1 MDGTL
6 KQQDEDKMSNS
17 QIVKRYTTN
26 KICCLATNTVK
37 TDRKI
42 KYGSADA
49 LCCVAKDFRAQTF
62 LKMMQCS
69 SEASSTTW
77 YHIVLELEYSSKTP
91 PEYDFASDLIITS
104 GSVTLKSYD
113 GAQSTTP
120 LSFKGNYGVLANID
134 AVSQAFAEKIDDWG
148 KSQTTNTFFA
158 FAKYVVV
165 PGDENPNIISI
176 DIYYDSTWGDN
187 DGKPLSGDSING
199 GASFPFDGQVTTISN
214 VEDNTI
220 TSSACFTEAQ
230 LCAMKRILDN
240 YCKSC
245 N

>member
-1 MDGTL
+1 
-6 KQQDEDKMSNS
+6 MSNS

-26 KICCLATNTVK
+26 KICCLATNNLK

-69 SEASSTTW
+69 SEVSGTTW
-77 YHIVLELEYSSKTP
+77 YHAALELQYSSSAP
-91 PEYDFASDLIITS
+91 PEYDFASNLVITS
-104 GSVTLKSYD
+104 GSVILKSYD
-113 GAQSTTP
+113 GTQSTTP
-120 LSFKGNYGVLANID
+120 LSFEGDYGVLADID
-134 AVSQAFAEKIDDWG
+134 KVNDAFAEKIDDWG
-148 KSQTTNTFFA
+148 RSQTTNTFFA
-158 FAKYVVV
+158 FAKSVVV
-165 PGDENPNIISI
+165 PGGASYNIVSV
-176 DIYYDSTWGDN
+176 DIYHDSTWGDN
-187 DGKPLSGDSING
+187 NERPLSAGDIGG
-199 GASFPFDGQVTTISN
+199 GADVPFDSETTVSSY
-214 VEDNTI
+214 VEDDTI

>member
-1 MDGTL
+1 
-6 KQQDEDKMSNS
+6 MSNS

-69 SEASSTTW
+69 SEVSGTTW
-77 YHIVLELEYSSKTP
+77 YHEVLELEYSSTTP
-91 PEYDFASDLIITS
+91 PKYDFASNLVITS
-104 GSVTLKSYD
+104 GSVILKSYD
-113 GAQSTTP
+113 DTQSTTP

-134 AVSQAFAEKIDDWG
+134 AVSQAFAEKIDNWG

-165 PGDENPNIISI
+165 KGDASPNIVSV
-176 DIYYDSTWGDN
+176 DIYHDSTWGDN
-187 DGKPLSGDSING
+187 DERSLSASGIG
-199 GASFPFDGQVTTISN
+199 GRGTVPFDSETEVTSYE
-214 VEDNTI
+214 EDNTI
-220 TSSACFTEAQ
+220 VSSACFTEAQ
-230 LCAMKRILDN
+230 LCAMKRVLDN

>member
-1 MDGTL
+1 
-6 KQQDEDKMSNS
+6 MSNS

-26 KICCLATNTVK
+26 KICCLATNTIK

-69 SEASSTTW
+69 SEVSGTIW
-77 YHIVLELEYSSKTP
+77 YHQIVELEYSSKTP
-91 PEYDFASDLIITS
+91 PAYDFISDLIITS
-104 GSVTLKSYD
+104 GSAIIKSYD
-113 GAQSTTP
+113 GTQSTTP
-120 LSFKGNYGVLANID
+120 LGFEGNYGVLANID
-134 AVSQAFAEKIDDWG
+134 AVNAAFAEKIDDWG
-148 KSQTTNTFFA
+148 RSQTTNTFFV
-158 FAKYVVV
+158 FAKYGVV
-165 PGDENPNIISI
+165 PNIISV

-187 DGKPLSGDSING
+187 DGKPLSGDSIDG
-199 GASFPFDGQVTTISN
+199 GASVPFDGQVTLISN

-230 LCAMKRILDN
+230 LCAMKRLIDD

>member
-1 MDGTL
+1 MV
-6 KQQDEDKMSNS
+6 NS

-42 KYGSADA
+42 RYGSENA

-69 SEASSTTW
+69 SEVSGTTW
-77 YHIVLELEYSSKTP
+77 YHGVLELEYSSKTP

-104 GSVTLKSYD
+104 GSISLVSYD
-113 GAQSTTP
+113 GSQSTTP
-120 LSFKGNYGVLANID
+120 LSFKGNYGVLADID
-134 AVSQAFAEKIDDWG
+134 AVSQAFAKKIDDWG

-165 PGDENPNIISI
+165 PGDANPNIVSV
-176 DIYYDSTWGDN
+176 DIYHDSTWGDN
-187 DGKPLSGDSING
+187 DGRPLSASDIGG
-199 GASFPFDGQVTTISN
+199 GATVPFDSETEVTSYE
-214 VEDNTI
+214 EDNTI
-220 TSSACFTEAQ
+220 VSSACFTEAQ
-230 LCAMKRILDN
+230 LCEMKRVIDD

>member
-17 QIVKRYTTN
+17 QTVKRYTTN

-42 KYGSADA
+42 RYGSSDA

-69 SEASSTTW
+69 SEVSGTTW
-77 YHIVLELEYSSKTP
+77 YHAVLELEYSSRTP

-134 AVSQAFAEKIDDWG
+134 AVSQAFAEKIDNWG

-158 FAKYVVV
+158 FAKYVAV
-165 PGDENPNIISI
+165 PGDANPNIVSV
-176 DIYYDSTWGDN
+176 DIYHDSTWGDN
-187 DGKPLSGDSING
+187 DEKSLSASNIGG
-199 GASFPFDGQVTTISN
+199 GATVPFDTETEVTSY
-214 VEDNTI
+214 VQDSTI

>member
-17 QIVKRYTTN
+17 QTVKRYTTN

-42 KYGSADA
+42 RYGSSDA

-69 SEASSTTW
+69 SEVNGTTW
-77 YHIVLELEYSSKTP
+77 YHGVLELKYSSRTP

-104 GSVTLKSYD
+104 GSVTLTSYD
-113 GAQSTTP
+113 GAQNTTP

-165 PGDENPNIISI
+165 PGDANPNIVSV
-176 DIYYDSTWGDN
+176 DIYHDSTWGDN
-187 DGKPLSGDSING
+187 DERSLSASNIGG
-199 GASFPFDGQVTTISN
+199 GAIVPFDSEVEVTSYE
-214 VEDNTI
+214 EDNTI
-220 TSSACFTEAQ
+220 VSSACFTEAQ
-230 LCAMKRILDN
+230 LCTMKRVVDN

>member
-69 SEASSTTW
+69 SEVSGTTW

-91 PEYDFASDLIITS
+91 PAYDFISDLIITS
-104 GSVTLKSYD
+104 GSSFIKSYD
-113 GAQSTTP
+113 DTQSTTP
-120 LSFKGNYGVLANID
+120 LSFKGNYGVLANINE
-134 AVSQAFAEKIDDWG
+134 VTNAFAKKLDDWG

-158 FAKYVVV
+158 FAKAVS
-165 PGDENPNIISI
+165 NIISV

-187 DGKPLSGDSING
+187 DGKPLSGDSIDG
-199 GASFPFDGQVTTISN
+199 GANVPFDNQSTLISN
-214 VEDNTI
+214 VKDDTI
-220 TSSACFTEAQ
+220 TSSACFTEVQ
-230 LCAMKRILDN
+230 LCAMKRVLDN

>member
-1 MDGTL
+1 MV
-6 KQQDEDKMSNS
+6 NS

-26 KICCLATNTVK
+26 KICCLATNTLK

-42 KYGSADA
+42 KYGSEDA

-69 SEASSTTW
+69 SEVSGTTW
-77 YHIVLELEYSSKTP
+77 YHGVLELEYSSKTP

-104 GSVTLKSYD
+104 GSISLVSND
-113 GAQSTTP
+113 GLQSTTP

-134 AVSQAFAEKIDDWG
+134 AVSQAFAQKIDDWG

-158 FAKYVVV
+158 FAEFIGSGTVSV
-165 PGDENPNIISI
+165 
-176 DIYYDSTWGDN
+176 DIYHDSTWGDN
-187 DGKPLSGDSING
+187 DERPLSASNIG
-199 GASFPFDGQVTTISN
+199 GGVTVPFDSNTEVISY
-214 VEDNTI
+214 VQDSTI

-230 LCAMKRILDN
+230 LCAMKRVIDD